1 MTISDNSYLDL
12 DFNLTKTSTNDVTV
26 LITED
31 TIKQSIRN
39 LLLTHREENTKYEL
53 QYMGSRLNHLLSE
66 KATRFTALQIRDEV
80 ITTLTNYEPRIK
92 THRVLVEFNAEQH
105 YFIIEIFYKIIS
117 LNLNQSLTI
126 NLSAV
131 Q

>member
-1 MTISDNSYLDL
+1 MISSTAYRDL
-12 DFNLTKTSTNDVTV
+12 DFNLTKTSTNDMTV
-26 LITED
+26 LSTEN
-31 TIKQSIRN
+31 TIKQSIKN

-80 ITTLTNYEPRIK
+80 VTTLTNYEPRIK
-92 THRVLVEFNAEQH
+92 TERVLVEFNSEQQ
-105 YFIIEIFYKIIS
+105 YFIIQIYYKIIS
-117 LNLNQSLTI
+117 LSLNQSLTI
-126 NLSAV
+126 NLSVV

>member
-1 MTISDNSYLDL
+1 MISTTAYRDL
-12 DFNLTKTSTNDVTV
+12 DFNLTKTTSNDATV
-26 LITED
+26 LVTEN
-31 TIKQSIRN
+31 TIKQSIKN

-80 ITTLTNYEPRIK
+80 ITTLNNYEPRIK
-92 THRVLVEFNAEQH
+92 TQRVIVEFNAEQQ
-105 YFIIEIFYKIIS
+105 YFIIQIYYKIVALS
-117 LNLNQSLTI
+117 LNQTLTI
-126 NLSAV
+126 NLSVV